1 MKKYL
6 FIALAALGFA
16 ACAEKD
22 EMGKQPIQNGEKEQS
37 YVAVTFTADGV
48 TRADQE
54 GNFEVGTTA
63 ERAVKSAYVF
73 FFYENGDAF
82 TVTGKTSHP
91 GGVNYVDV
99 IDQINKTT
107 NNSEGDAME
116 NVSDIKDTVLVLEN
130 YKGEYP
136 SQVVAVINWTPDSTK
151 PADYYSLSQLKKEI
165 STLGNDTDGYVMS
178 NSVYLNANNEIVDAV
193 ALTENNIVKVKEE
206 AYKYPVVIHVERI
219 AAKVDYPADKNDDL
233 FDIDRT
239 IVDTVES
246 DNGTPAET
254 KVYAKIV
261 GFELYN
267 DYEESRLI
275 KMINTDWGLTSVELG
290 FNWNNVAA
298 YRSYWATSLDTAFPE
313 NTFAWGSDNTPVGK
327 FDYVGENT
335 RAWDEKND
343 VRTKVIVKA
352 KLVDEDEN
360 PVEVVSWWGKE
371 YVGVDHLKIVVA
383 NTLVN
388 TYYTLDETNS
398 TLEKKIYV
406 GLTPDDI
413 ECEQRKPGEK
423 NAYEVLFVISQNSK
437 GKKWFKYE
445 NNDYK
450 EISLDALNAELKA
463 NVQPALVYNDGM
475 TYYYTN
481 IKHLGE
487 VAGCTAEYGVVRNHI
502 YSVNISGI
510 TGYGT
515 PVFNKDYQFETPEK
529 PKDIE
534 TFVSAQINILSWRVV
549 DNTTTLQ

>member
-16 ACAEKD
+16 ACAEKA
-22 EMGKQPIQNGEKEQS
+22 ETNVPVNNGEKEQS

-82 TVTGKTSHP
+82 TVANKKSHP
-91 GGVNYVDV
+91 GSVNYVNV
-99 IDQINKTT
+99 IDQINKTQ
-107 NNSEGDAME
+107 NKPEGDAME
-116 NVSDIKDTVLVLEN
+116 NVSDIKDAVLVLEN

-136 SQVVAVINWTPDSTK
+136 SQVVAVINWTPDATK
-151 PADYYSLSQLKKEI
+151 PADYYSLSQLKNEI

-219 AAKVDYPADKNDDL
+219 AAKVDYPADKNDDV
-233 FDIDRT
+233 FDIKRT

-275 KMINTDWGLTSVELG
+275 KMVDAAWGQGSAELG
-290 FNWNNVAA
+290 FNWNNVVA

-313 NTFAWGSDNTPVGK
+313 NTFAWGSDNTDVGK

-352 KLVDEDEN
+352 QLVDEDEQ

-371 YVGVDHLKIVVA
+371 YVGEDHLKIVVA

-388 TYYTLDETNS
+388 TYFAMTTDGVTTTYT
-398 TLEKKIYV
+398 
-406 GLTPDDI
+406 GLAPEDI
-413 ECEQRKPGEK
+413 ECEQRKPEEK
-423 NAYEVLFVISQNSK
+423 NAYEVLFVISQASK
-437 GKKWFKYE
+437 GKQWYKYE

-450 EISLDALNAELKA
+450 AISLDALNEELKA

-487 VAGCTAEYGVVRNHI
+487 LAGCTAEYGVVRNHI

-515 PVFNKDYQFETPEK
+515 PVYNKDFQFETPEK
-529 PKDIE
+529 PEDIE

-549 DNTTTLQ
+549 DNTTELK

>member
-16 ACAEKD
+16 ACAEKA
-22 EMGKQPIQNGEKEQS
+22 ETNVPVNNGETEQS

-48 TRADQE
+48 TRAEDIE
-54 GNFEVGTTA
+54 GDYQVGTTA
-63 ERAVKSAYVF
+63 ERAVNSAYVF

-82 TVTGKTSHP
+82 TVTGKNSHP
-91 GGVNYVDV
+91 GSVNYVNVMDH
-99 IDQINKTT
+99 INDTPNKT
-107 NNSEGDAME
+107 EGDAME

-233 FDIDRT
+233 FDIKRT

-275 KMINTDWGLTSVELG
+275 KMVDAAWGQGSAELG
-290 FNWNNVAA
+290 FNWNNVVA

-313 NTFAWGSDNTPVGK
+313 NTFAWGSDNTDVGK

-352 KLVDEDEN
+352 QLVDKDEN

-371 YVGVDHLKIVVA
+371 YVSEDHLKIVVA

-388 TYYTLDETNS
+388 TYFAMTTDGVTTTYT
-398 TLEKKIYV
+398 
-406 GLTPDDI
+406 GLAPEDI
-413 ECEQRKPGEK
+413 ECEQRKPEEK
-423 NAYEVLFVISQNSK
+423 NAYEVLFVISQASK
-437 GKKWFKYE
+437 GKQWYKYE

-450 EISLDALNAELKA
+450 AISLDALNEELKA

-515 PVFNKDYQFETPEK
+515 PVYNKDFQFETPEK
-529 PKDIE
+529 PEDIE

-549 DNTTTLQ
+549 DHNYEL

>member
-16 ACAEKD
+16 ACAEKA
-22 EMGKQPIQNGEKEQS
+22 ETNVPVNNGETEQS
-37 YVAVTFTADGV
+37 YMAVTFTADGV

-73 FFYENGDAF
+73 FFYENGEAF
-82 TVTGKTSHP
+82 TVANKKSHP
-91 GGVNYVDV
+91 GGVNYVNV
-99 IDQINKTT
+99 IDQMDGQPNDAD
-107 NNSEGDAME
+107 GDAME

-178 NSVYLNANNEIVDAV
+178 NSVYLNAKNEIVDAV

-233 FDIDRT
+233 FDIKRT

-254 KVYAKIV
+254 NVYAKIV

-275 KMINTDWGLTSVELG
+275 KMVDAAWGQGSAELG
-290 FNWNNVAA
+290 FNWNNVVA

-313 NTFAWGSDNTPVGK
+313 NTFAWGSDNTDVGK

-352 KLVDEDEN
+352 QLVDEDEQ

-371 YVGVDHLKIVVA
+371 YVGEDHLKIVVA

-388 TYYTLDETNS
+388 TYFAMTTDGVTTTYT
-398 TLEKKIYV
+398 
-406 GLTPDDI
+406 GLAPEDI
-413 ECEQRKPGEK
+413 ECEQRKPEEK
-423 NAYEVLFVISQNSK
+423 NAYEVLFVISQASK
-437 GKKWFKYE
+437 GKQWYKYE

-450 EISLDALNAELKA
+450 AISLDALNEELKA

-515 PVFNKDYQFETPEK
+515 PVYNKDFQFETPEK
-529 PKDIE
+529 PEDIE

-549 DNTTTLQ
+549 DNTTELK

>member
-16 ACAEKD
+16 ACAEKA
-22 EMGKQPIQNGEKEQS
+22 ETNVPVNNGETEQS
-37 YVAVTFTADGV
+37 YMAVTFTADDV
-48 TRADQE
+48 TRADE
-54 GNFEVGTTA
+54 GEFAVGTDA
-63 ERAVKSAYVF
+63 ERKVKSAYVF

-82 TVTGKTSHP
+82 TVTNKNSHP
-91 GGVNYVDV
+91 GAVNYVDV
-99 IDQINKTT
+99 MDHINDTP
-107 NNSEGDAME
+107 NNSEGDAMD

-136 SQVVAVINWTPDSTK
+136 SQVVAVINWTPTQDT
-151 PADYYSLSQLKKEI
+151 YSLTELKDEI
-165 STLGNDTDGYVMS
+165 SALGDDTNGYVMS
-178 NSVYLNANNEIVDAV
+178 NSVYLNAKNEIVDAV

-219 AAKVDYPADKNDDL
+219 AAKVDYPATTNSKL
-233 FDIDRT
+233 FNINRE
-239 IVDTVES
+239 INDTVETGN
-246 DNGTPAET
+246 DAAEVT

-267 DYEESRLI
+267 DYEKSRLI
-275 KMINTDWGLTSVELG
+275 KEIDAAWGAGSAVLG
-290 FNWNNVAA
+290 FNWNNTAC

-313 NTFAWGSDNTPVGK
+313 NTFAWDSDNTEVGGC
-327 FDYVGENT
+327 DYIGENT
-335 RAWDEKND
+335 RAWTEKED

-352 KLVDEDEN
+352 QLVDKDEK
-360 PVEVVSWWGKE
+360 PVEVVNWWGKD
-371 YVGVDHLKIVVA
+371 YVGEDHLKIVVA

-388 TYYTLDETNS
+388 TYFAMTTDGVTTTYT
-398 TLEKKIYV
+398 
-406 GLTPDDI
+406 GLAPEDI
-413 ECEQRKPGEK
+413 ECEQRKPEEK
-423 NAYEVLFVISQNSK
+423 NAYEVLFVISQASK
-437 GKKWFKYE
+437 GKQWYKYE

-450 EISLDALNAELKA
+450 AISLDALNEELKK

-515 PVFNKDYQFETPEK
+515 PVYNKDFQFETPEK
-529 PKDIE
+529 PEDIE

-549 DNTTTLQ
+549 DNTTELK

>member
-16 ACAEKD
+16 ACAEKA
-22 EMGKQPIQNGEKEQS
+22 ETNVPVNNGETEQS
-37 YVAVTFTADGV
+37 YMAVTFTADDV
-48 TRADQE
+48 TRADE
-54 GNFEVGTTA
+54 GEFAVGTDA
-63 ERAVKSAYVF
+63 ERKVKSAYVF

-82 TVTGKTSHP
+82 TVTNKNSHP
-91 GGVNYVDV
+91 GAVNYVDV
-99 IDQINKTT
+99 MDHINDTP
-107 NNSEGDAME
+107 NNSEGDAMD
-116 NVSDIKDTVLVLEN
+116 NVSDVKEKVLVFEN

-136 SQVVAVINWTPDSTK
+136 SQVVAVINWTPTQDT
-151 PADYYSLSQLKKEI
+151 YSLTELKDEI
-165 STLGNDTDGYVMS
+165 SALGDDTNGYVMS
-178 NSVYLNANNEIVDAV
+178 NSVYLNAKNEIVDAV

-219 AAKVDYPADKNDDL
+219 AAKVDYPATTNSKL
-233 FDIDRT
+233 FDIDRE
-239 IVDTVES
+239 INDTVETGN
-246 DNGTPAET
+246 DAAEVT

-267 DYEESRLI
+267 DYEKSRLI
-275 KMINTDWGLTSVELG
+275 KEIDAAWGAGSAVLG
-290 FNWNNVAA
+290 FNWNNTAC

-313 NTFAWGSDNTPVGK
+313 NTFAWDSDNTEVGGC
-327 FDYVGENT
+327 DYIGENT
-335 RAWDEKND
+335 RAWTEKDD

-352 KLVDEDEN
+352 QLVDEDKN
-360 PVEVVSWWGKE
+360 PVEVVNWWGKD
-371 YVGVDHLKIVVA
+371 YVGEDHLKIVVA

-388 TYYTLDETNS
+388 TYFAMTTDGVTTTYT
-398 TLEKKIYV
+398 
-406 GLTPDDI
+406 GLAPEDI
-413 ECEQRKPGEK
+413 ECEQRKPEEK
-423 NAYEVLFVISQNSK
+423 NAYEVLFVISQASK
-437 GKKWFKYE
+437 GKQWYKYE

-450 EISLDALNAELKA
+450 AISLDALNEELKK

-515 PVFNKDYQFETPEK
+515 PVYNKDFQFETPEK
-529 PKDIE
+529 PEDIE

-549 DNTTTLQ
+549 DNTTELK